1 MKVEILGTG
10 CAKCKLLEKRVQ
22 DVVKELERDDIEV
35 LKVEDIEE
43 IMKRGIM
50 MTPGLA
56 IDGEIKIAGRVAG
69 IEEIK
74 ELLESKR

>member
-10 CAKCKLLEKRVQ
+10 CAKCKLLEKRVEE
-22 DVVKELERDDIEV
+22 VVKELGRDDIEII
-35 LKVEDIEE
+35 KVDDVGE
-43 IMKRGIM
+43 IINRGVM

-56 IDGEIKIAGRVAG
+56 IDGEIKVAGRVAG

-74 ELLESKR
+74 EMLRK